1 MNKGQKTK
9 CIVIAVIVLIITN
22 LATFYFTLNG
32 NIVFGNKVVLE
43 TDSQEMAN
51 GLQKL
56 VSLKRHIDAEYY
68 KDVDDKTLMEGAMKG
83 LFEATGDKY
92 SAYYTEEEFQK
103 LMESSTGT
111 YSGIGIVVTEDENGT
126 TTVVTPYRNTPAAN
140 AGIQINDKII
150 KVNGEDV
157 STKGSEYTVSLM
169 RGEAG
174 TPVEI
179 TILRDGQ
186 EQNLN
191 LTRQNIDTPTVDSK
205 VIDGMGYIVISEFTN
220 KTSDDFNT
228 QLEALLGQNIGGLII
243 DLRYNGGGVVPS
255 AVAVADRLLGETT
268 VVYTVEKDGKR
279 KDYDSTDEVKLNLPV
294 MVLVNEGTASSS
306 EILAGAIQDTKSG
319 KLIGTQTFGKGI
331 VQEVVPLKDKTGYK
345 LTNAEY
351 FTPNGNN
358 IDQKGLA
365 PDIVVEQNEAYK
377 NTLNVPE
384 DQDTQLQKAMELL
397 KNPS

>member
-1 MNKGQKTK
+1 
-9 CIVIAVIVLIITN
+9 
-22 LATFYFTLNG
+22 
-32 NIVFGNKVVLE
+32 
-43 TDSQEMAN
+43 
-51 GLQKL
+51 
-56 VSLKRHIDAEYY
+56 
-68 KDVDDKTLMEGAMKG
+68 
-83 LFEATGDKY
+83 TGDKY

-140 AGIQINDKII
+140 AGVQINDKII

-157 STKGSEYTVSLM
+157 SAKGSEYTVSLM

-174 TPVEI
+174 TPVEV

-186 EQNLN
+186 EQTMN

-220 KTSDDFNT
+220 KTSDDFNA
-228 QLEALLGQNIGGLII
+228 QLETLLSQNISGLII

-255 AVAVADRLLGETT
+255 AVAVADRLLGETN

-279 KDYDSTDEVKLNLPV
+279 KDYNSTDEVKLNLPI

-358 IDQKGLA
+358 IDQKGLT
-365 PDIVVEQNEAYK
+365 PDTVVEQNEAYK

-384 DQDTQLQKAMELL
+384 DQDIQLQKAIELL